1 MKRSVPIVVVLGA
14 TGAGKSKLALEVAQ
28 KFGGEIISADAM
40 QMYKGLD
47 IVTNKVTS
55 EEQKLVKH
63 HMIDFLDPLL
73 KSSVVDFRNQ
83 ALPIVQNLQNR
94 NVMPVI
100 CGGTNYYIESLLW
113 NVLVNAQGSGSDAKP
128 TLEPVNK
135 KVKVEEDDNLT
146 NEELHAKLK
155 SIDPERAKDLHP
167 NERRKISRSLQ
178 VFREEGKLHSEII
191 KDQKKDGKGGP
202 LGGGLRFPMD
212 QLAIFWVQ
220 CEQKVL
226 EDRCDKRVD
235 KMISAGL
242 VPEMQDF
249 HRNVNEQRGGNDDYT
264 VGIFQSIGFKEFHEY
279 LMLSPE
285 EQKDPKGQKLF
296 QAGKEQM
303 MLATRQ
309 YARRQKKWIRQRF
322 LRGDRE
328 CPPVYG
334 LDSTQ
339 PALWDSQV

>member
-1 MKRSVPIVVVLGA
+1 
-14 TGAGKSKLALEVAQ
+14 
-28 KFGGEIISADAM
+28 M
-40 QMYKGLD
+40 QD
-47 IVTNKVTS
+47 
-55 EEQKLVKH
+55 
-63 HMIDFLDPLL
+63 
-73 KSSVVDFRNQ
+73 
-83 ALPIVQNLQNR
+83 LQNR

-113 NVLVNAQGSGSDAKP
+113 NVLVNAQGPGSGSDAKT

-135 KVKVEEDDNLT
+135 KVKVEEDDDLT

-264 VGIFQSIGFKEFHEY
+264 VGIFQSIGNVHFFSFCT
-279 LMLSPE
+279 LVGAL
-285 EQKDPKGQKLF
+285 
-296 QAGKEQM
+296 
-303 MLATRQ
+303 
-309 YARRQKKWIRQRF
+309 KKNSI
-322 LRGDRE
+322 
-328 CPPVYG
+328 C
-334 LDSTQ
+334 
-339 PALWDSQV
+339 

>member
-1 MKRSVPIVVVLGA
+1 MFSSSGSVPTVVVLGA

-83 ALPIVQNLQNR
+83 ALPIVQDLRNR

-113 NVLVNAQGSGSDAKP
+113 NVLVNAQGPGSGSDAKT

-178 VFREEGKLHSEII
+178 VFREEGKKIL
-191 KDQKKDGKGGP
+191 
-202 LGGGLRFPMD
+202 L
-212 QLAIFWVQ
+212 
-220 CEQKVL
+220 
-226 EDRCDKRVD
+226 KRT
-235 KMISAGL
+235 K
-242 VPEMQDF
+242 
-249 HRNVNEQRGGNDDYT
+249 
-264 VGIFQSIGFKEFHEY
+264 
-279 LMLSPE
+279 
-285 EQKDPKGQKLF
+285 KGQKF
-296 QAGKEQM
+296 
-303 MLATRQ
+303 T
-309 YARRQKKWIRQRF
+309 I
-322 LRGDRE
+322 
-328 CPPVYG
+328 C
-334 LDSTQ
+334 S
-339 PALWDSQV
+339 